1 MKMSGWPG
9 FALWALVGGLYA
21 LACLAMMSIGVFILF
36 IAIVTTIVATRTLR
50 VWPEIIGLAVGAPA
64 TLAWVAAR
72 AWGLPQCG
80 PGQRQSVLASA
91 SGWSQASSGT
101 FTETVQLGC
110 TEFNVSALLWSA
122 VLLAA
127 VAISAYA
134 AAKRRLVPAAS

>member
-9 FALWALVGGLYA
+9 FTLWALVGGLYA

-80 PGQRQSVLASA
+80 PGQRQNVVASA

-101 FTETVQLGC
+101 FTETVRLGC

-127 VAISAYA
+127 VAIIAYA